1 MQTAF
6 RLRFS
11 LADKHSCIDCISVS
25 RISHPSDRFTLGQTI
40 QAVVTSVSD
49 FRIGLSHKEL
59 LGTWMENAAKFAV
72 GETVSGIVRSVESY
86 GIFVELTPNLAGLA
100 EPKEHIL
107 PKQRASVYIKA
118 IIPEKMKI
126 KLVLIDA
133 FLFRARTASLHLE
146 LFASWSNETDSNTVR
161 CLSKLNAVLFQKCTG
176 QIQ

>member
-1 MQTAF
+1 
-6 RLRFS
+6 
-11 LADKHSCIDCISVS
+11 
-25 RISHPSDRFTLGQTI
+25 
-40 QAVVTSVSD
+40 
-49 FRIGLSHKEL
+49 
-59 LGTWMENAAKFAV
+59 MENAAKFAV

-133 FLFRARTASLHLE
+133 FPDTESPDALSYFQ
-146 LFASWSNETDSNTVR
+146 TDSNAIR
-161 CLSKLNAVLFQKCTG
+161 CLLKLNAVLFQKCTG
-176 QIQ
+176 QIQRTADDNTAVVLLRLLQRCLKCRFMW

>member
-1 MQTAF
+1 
-6 RLRFS
+6 
-11 LADKHSCIDCISVS
+11 
-25 RISHPSDRFTLGQTI
+25 
-40 QAVVTSVSD
+40 
-49 FRIGLSHKEL
+49 
-59 LGTWMENAAKFAV
+59 MENAAKFAV

-133 FLFRARTASLHLE
+133 FPDTESPDALSYFVQEPHLSTWNYSPVG
-146 LFASWSNETDSNTVR
+146 AT
-161 CLSKLNAVLFQKCTG
+161 K
-176 QIQ
+176 QIQTQFDVS